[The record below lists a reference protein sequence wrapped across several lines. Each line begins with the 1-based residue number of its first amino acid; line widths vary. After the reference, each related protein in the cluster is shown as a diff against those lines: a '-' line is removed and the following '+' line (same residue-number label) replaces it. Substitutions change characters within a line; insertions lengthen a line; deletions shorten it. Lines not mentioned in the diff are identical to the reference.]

1 MDSPESNNF
10 RPTGIRARRLGRLAL
25 LIPGWQLRP
34 VGAYQRATA
43 TLGIPRWD
51 RGRRISLGRTRLG
64 SHDVV
69 PITLAVVGPPA
80 GTPAPA
86 QGKSIMRILQVHN
99 LYRSAYPSGENR
111 VVDLE
116 YGALRSHGY
125 QVEQFQRSSDTI
137 DTWPARKKA
146 LLPARMLW
154 RHGVLPGPDPRPADQ
169 PS

>member
-10 RPTGIRARRLGRLAL
+10 RPTGIRSPRLRRFEL
-25 LIPGWQLRP
+25 LSPGWEPRP
-34 VGAYQRATA
+34 VGAYQSAAA

-51 RGRRISLGRTRLG
+51 RRRRVSLWRTRLG

-69 PITLAVVGPPA
+69 PITLAGVGPPA

-111 VVDLE
+111 VVELE

-125 QVEQFQRSSDTI
+125 EVEQFQRSSDTI

-154 RHGVLPGPDPRPADQ
+154 SDRVLPGAGPRPADR